1 MASRVDGVSL
11 GMITAGGLLVY
22 AGVRGLSIPHAL
34 QALVQGQSPAGGVK
48 AAQISGT
55 PPDGGNTGG
64 GGGTGSPGLVA
75 AAPAPSGSEK
85 SWIDSFLTAVG
96 APITQANEDSITAW
110 IAHEGDFAT
119 SGNNPLNT
127 TQPNSDSIGVKNSV
141 GVQIFRTP
149 SGGVN
154 ANATALLNGLYGD
167 ILLLLRSGSGL
178 CGHTLQGLST
188 WSGGGY
194 SSVC

>member
-1 MASRVDGVSL
+1 MPGEHIDGVALGSL
-11 GMITAGGLLVY
+11 AAGSLLLY
-22 AGVRGLSIPHAL
+22 AGIKGLSVPGAV
-34 QALVQGQSPAGGVK
+34 QAIIQGKSPATAAK
-48 AAQISGT
+48 TAQISGT
-55 PPDGGNTGG
+55 PITQTGG
-64 GGGTGSPGLVA
+64 GPPSGSGIVG
-75 AAPAPSGSEK
+75 AAPTPTGSEK
-85 SWIDSFLTAVG
+85 SWIDSFLIAVG
-96 APITQANEDSITAW
+96 APTTAANEESITAW

-127 TQPNSDSIGVKNSV
+127 TQANSDSIGTKNSV

-167 ILLLLRSGSGL
+167 ILLLLRSGQGL
-178 CGHTLQGLST
+178 CGHSLQGLST

>member
-1 MASRVDGVSL
+1 MPMNGPAIAGL
-11 GMITAGGLLVY
+11 GIGTLLLY
-22 AGVRGLSIPHAL
+22 SAIKGKSILAT
-34 QALVQGQSPAGGVK
+34 VQSVIIGQSPANV
-48 AAQISGT
+48 APTEQITSPT
-55 PPDGGNTGG
+55 PPADVKSKTGG
-64 GGGTGSPGLVA
+64 AGLVN
-75 AAPAPSGSEK
+75 AAPTPTGSEK

-96 APITQANEDSITAW
+96 APTTGPNEQSLTAW

-119 SGNNPLNT
+119 SGNNALNT
-127 TQPNSDSIGVKNSV
+127 TQPNSDSIGVKNSI

-154 ANATALLNGLYGD
+154 ANATALLNGLYPD
-167 ILLLLRSGSGL
+167 ILMLLRSGNGL
-178 CGHTLQGLST
+178 CGQSLKGLST

>member
-1 MASRVDGVSL
+1 MPGARIDGVAL
-11 GMITAGGLLVY
+11 GSVAVGSVLLY
-22 AGVRGLSIPHAL
+22 ASIKGLSIPGAV
-34 QALVQGQSPAGGVK
+34 QAIVQGRSPATAAS
-48 AAQISGT
+48 AAQITGT
-55 PPDGGNTGG
+55 PVTQTGG
-64 GGGTGSPGLVA
+64 GPASGSGIVG
-75 AAPAPSGSEK
+75 AAPAPTGSEK

-96 APITQANEDSITAW
+96 APVTAANEASIRAW
-110 IAHEGDFAT
+110 ISHEGDFAT

-127 TQPNSDSIGVKNSV
+127 TQSNSDSIGTKNSV

-167 ILLLLRSGSGL
+167 ILLLLRSGQGL
-178 CGHTLQGLST
+178 CGHTLHGLSV

>member
-1 MASRVDGVSL
+1 MAIDGLSV
-11 GMITAGGLLVY
+11 GMIAAGGLLAY
-22 AGVRGLSIPHAL
+22 AGIRGKSVPAAA
-34 QALVQGQSPAGGVK
+34 QALIQGKSAATAAS
-48 AAQISGT
+48 AAQITGT
-55 PPDGGNTGG
+55 PVTVTQSGPAS
-64 GGGTGSPGLVA
+64 GSGLVQ

-85 SWIDSFLTAVG
+85 SWIDSFLTAVS
-96 APITQANEDSITAW
+96 APVTAANEQSVTAW

-127 TQPNSDSIGVKNSV
+127 TQTNSDSIGTKNSI

-154 ANATALLNGLYGD
+154 ANATALLNGRYGD
-167 ILLLLRSGSGL
+167 ILMLLRSGQGI

-194 SSVC
+194 SRVC

>member
-1 MASRVDGVSL
+1 MPGERIEGVALGSL
-11 GMITAGGLLVY
+11 AAGSVLLY
-22 AGVRGLSIPHAL
+22 AGIRGLSIPGAV
-34 QALVQGQSPAGGVK
+34 QAIVQGKSPGTAAA
-48 AAQISGT
+48 AAQITGT
-55 PPDGGNTGG
+55 PITQAGG
-64 GGGTGSPGLVA
+64 GPPAGSGIVG
-75 AAPAPSGSEK
+75 AAPAPTGSET
-85 SWIDSFLTAVG
+85 SWIKSFLTAVG
-96 APITQANEDSITAW
+96 APSTPANLSSVSAW
-110 IAHEGDFAT
+110 ISHEGDFAT

-127 TQPNSDSIGVKNSV
+127 TQTNSDSIGTKNSV

-167 ILLLLRSGSGL
+167 ILLLLRSGQGL
-178 CGHTLQGLST
+178 CGHSLQGLST

>member
-1 MASRVDGVSL
+1 LPLKPSYLLLTG
-11 GMITAGGLLVY
+11 AGAIVAYSGLKGKGIGAV
-22 AGVRGLSIPHAL
+22 ARQIIS
-34 QALVQGQSPAGGVK
+34 GQSPQSVPQQLSSLIKGAPVS
-48 AAQISGT
+48 Q
-55 PPDGGNTGG
+55 TGG
-64 GGGTGSPGLVA
+64 GS
-75 AAPAPSGSEK
+75 PSGSGVVQSAPTPTGSEV
-85 SWIDSFLTAVG
+85 SWITAFLIAVG
-96 APITQANEDSITAW
+96 APPTSANIHSVSAW

-119 SGNNPLNT
+119 SGNNALNT
-127 TQPNSDSIGVKNSV
+127 TQSNSDSIGTKNSI

-167 ILLLLRSGSGL
+167 VLSALRSGQGL
-178 CGHTLQGLST
+178 CGQNFHGLST

>member
-1 MASRVDGVSL
+1 
-11 GMITAGGLLVY
+11 MIAVGGLLAY
-22 AGVRGLSIPHAL
+22 AGVKGISIPDEIAKL
-34 QALVQGQSPAGGVK
+34 IQGQSPASAAK
-48 AAQISGT
+48 TAQITGT
-55 PPDGGNTGG
+55 SVSQTGG
-64 GGGTGSPGLVA
+64 GPPTGSGLVQ
-75 AAPAPSGSEK
+75 AAPTPTGSEK

-96 APITQANEDSITAW
+96 APITAANEQSITSW

-127 TQPNSDSIGVKNSV
+127 KQTNSDSIGTKNSV

-167 ILLLLRSGSGL
+167 ILMLLRSGQGL
-178 CGHTLQGLST
+178 CGHSLHGLSV